1 MAGDPGE
8 VTVHLL
14 PPQPLCERNSISSPD
29 PGGEKD
35 EAFVSGHMTLL
46 GLSLLIW
53 KVGIMCG
60 LKDSR
65 KGFVTQD
72 LCIKINGN

>member
-8 VTVHLL
+8 VTVHFL

-35 EAFVSGHMTLL
+35 EAFVPGHRTLL

-53 KVGIMCG
+53 KVEIMYG

-65 KGFVTQD
+65 KGFITQD